1 LTTVVVG
8 GGIAGLV
15 AARVLARRGE
25 DVRLLEASDRVGGV
39 IRSERTEDGFLLE
52 LGPNTVRPTPE
63 LLALVHEL
71 GLEGEMLLSDPR
83 APRWL
88 AWRGR
93 LHALPAS
100 PGAFLATPLLSPG
113 GKLRVL
119 AEPFVRRRAGDATE
133 ESLRT
138 FFTRRVGRQIADR
151 FVDPFVSGIF
161 AGDPDRLAVE
171 AAFPALA
178 RGEREHGSLFRWGLH
193 ARRQRPRPR
202 PEAPKVR
209 GLLSFRG
216 GLETLPRAIAAELG
230 SRVETTTPV
239 RSVAPSDSGWT
250 LDTTKGTVSASRLIL
265 ACPSAAAARLVA
277 PFAPEAASA
286 LTAIPAP
293 PVSVLHL
300 AFPRSALPAPL
311 RGFGHLVVRTPGR
324 RILGAVWSSSLF
336 PGRAPEGTEL
346 VTAFAGG
353 RRDPEAARLGDSEL
367 TALAA
372 RELRYLLGANEDPS
386 LVRRTTWDAA
396 IPQYE
401 IGHGARIATLE
412 RAESRW
418 QRLTFVGAYRGGIS
432 VGDVVRSAAA
442 AAAPAGAA
450 DTVPI

>member
-1 LTTVVVG
+1 VTAVVVG

-39 IRSERTEDGFLLE
+39 IRSERTEDGFLIE

-63 LLALVHEL
+63 LLALIRDL
-71 GLEGEMLLSDPR
+71 GLEGEMLFSDPR

-88 AWRGR
+88 AWKGR
-93 LHALPAS
+93 LHALPSS
-100 PGAFLATPLLSPG
+100 PGSFLTTPLLSSG

-119 AEPFVRRRAGDATE
+119 AEPFVPRRAYDAGLSA
-133 ESLRT
+133 ESDESVHAFFARRT
-138 FFTRRVGRQIADR
+138 GPQIAER

-161 AGDPDRLAVE
+161 AGDPDRLSVE

-178 RGEREHGSLFRWGLH
+178 RGEREHGSLLRWALH
-193 ARRQRPRPR
+193 ARRQRVRT
-202 PEAPKVR
+202 AVPKVR
-209 GLLSFRG
+209 GLLSFRE
-216 GLETLPRAIAAELG
+216 GLVTLPRAIAAELG
-230 SRVETTTPV
+230 DRVETTTAV
-239 RSVAPSDSGWT
+239 RALAPSETGWT
-250 LDTTKGTVSASRLIL
+250 LDTTKGAASASRLIL
-265 ACPSAAAARLVA
+265 ACPAAAAARLIA
-277 PFAPEAASA
+277 PFAPEVAAA
-286 LTAIPAP
+286 LDAIPAP

-300 AFPRSALPAPL
+300 AFRRSALSAPL

-336 PGRAPEGTEL
+336 PGRAPEGTEP

-353 RRDPEAARLGDSEL
+353 SRDPEAARLGDSEL
-367 TALAA
+367 LALAS
-372 RELRYLLGANEDPS
+372 RELRDLLGAREDPV
-386 LVRRTTWDAA
+386 LVRRTAWDAA

-401 IGHGARIATLE
+401 IGHGARIAALE

-418 QRLTFVGAYRGGIS
+418 KRLTFLGAYRGGIS

-442 AAAPAGAA
+442 AAAAA
-450 DTVPI
+450 IDSI